1 MILGVSYDTPEE
13 ARAFAEMNG
22 LSFRLL
28 CDVDRSVAAAY
39 QAARPVGDQYEHYP
53 QRVSYLI
60 DPEGMVRKGYVVAD
74 VRGHAGF
81 VLDDLAH
88 LQAAAR

>member
-39 QAARPVGDQYEHYP
+39 QALRPAGDQYEQFP

-60 DPEGMVRKGYVVAD
+60 DPEGVVRKGYVVAD
-74 VRGHAGF
+74 VRGHAGL

>member
-22 LSFRLL
+22 LAFRLV

-39 QAARPVGDQYEHYP
+39 QVVRPAGDQYEHFP
-53 QRVSYLI
+53 LRVSYLI
-60 DPEGMVRKGYVVAD
+60 DPEGVIRKAYAVAD
-74 VRGHAGF
+74 VRAHATHI
-81 VLDDLAH
+81 LDDLAR
-88 LQAAAR
+88 LQAVAT